1 MESGD
6 CGLARDVDVDVDV
19 HVYMYVDL
27 YICGCLYIHVCI
39 CISVCMYEFS
49 FIARTSG
56 GYKINIRMRG
66 DMPWLVTDL
75 DRCPAKRGNNCNTRV
90 GSI

>member
-1 MESGD
+1 MWMWM
-6 CGLARDVDVDVDV
+6 C
-19 HVYMYVDL
+19 MC
-27 YICGCLYIHVCI
+27 ICMWISIFVGVCI
-39 CISVCMYEFS
+39 SMYAYVLVFVCMSFS